1 MLALLGRQGLRLR
14 AATHKVTSPAASSC
28 RSFLTHSQLPDEH
41 RMIYDMC
48 RAFADDSLQPTA
60 AHHDKTH
67 EFPSA
72 HVATMKSLGLLG
84 ISVSDE
90 HGGAGLDYLAYAIA
104 MEEISRGDASV
115 GVIMS
120 VQNSLYSG
128 PVDKFGSPETK
139 EKYLT
144 PYVSSEGAPTDFKLG
159 CFGLSE
165 PGNGSDA
172 GAASTTAAL
181 DGDNYI
187 LNGTKAWITNAH
199 DASAAVVF
207 ATTDK
212 DAKHRGI
219 SAFVVDTSAEGFSV
233 GAKEDKLG
241 IRASSTGNLIMDN
254 VSVPK
259 ENLLG
264 KSGEGFKIAMVRESE
279 ASLSFS
285 SVFLLFFFHIDDSHL

>member
-1 MLALLGRQGLRLR
+1 
-14 AATHKVTSPAASSC
+14 
-28 RSFLTHSQLPDEH
+28 
-41 RMIYDMC
+41 MIYDMC